1 MGGLTLGLIS
11 LCSVDGAQMMDQF
24 AQAVGDM
31 TDNQARRAGS
41 LARDTQWRMQ
51 GRNALDKIKTVD
63 DLNEAAEELS
73 SQTDNVLTNMDSAI
87 KEILF
92 NVGWT
97 SRDADAYC
105 MLGLLPRLMQQSL
118 QTFYELHVH
127 FQKLAIA
134 HRANWKDVGKEHVVH
149 HSLALMR
156 IRRFALTR
164 NQMVLQTYTYLR
176 DAKSKGFLDIK
187 LLGALT
193 IKWQSLA
200 LHPRAESSSTPTG
213 PTLKLWDCSHCQSS
227 SLDEGGAKKCPAKE
241 LRNKPAR
248 RAAKEALKSVKDE
261 PGAFARLIAEELAHE

>member
-1 MGGLTLGLIS
+1 
-11 LCSVDGAQMMDQF
+11 
-24 AQAVGDM
+24 
-31 TDNQARRAGS
+31 
-41 LARDTQWRMQ
+41 
-51 GRNALDKIKTVD
+51 
-63 DLNEAAEELS
+63 
-73 SQTDNVLTNMDSAI
+73 MDSAI

-97 SRDADAYC
+97 SQDADAYC
-105 MLGLLPRLMQQSL
+105 MSGLLPRLMRQSL

-134 HRANWKDVGKEHVVH
+134 HHANWKDVGKEHVVH

-193 IKWQSLA
+193 IKWHSLA
-200 LHPRAESSSTPTG
+200 LQFRAPSSG
-213 PTLKLWDCSHCQSS
+213 PPKAWDCAHCQST
-227 SLDEGGAKKCPAKE
+227 LHEGGYRKCPAKD
-241 LRNKPAR
+241 LKIKPAR
-248 RAAKEALKSVKDE
+248 RAAREALKLVKDE
-261 PGAFARLIAEELAHE
+261 PGAFERLIAEELAHE